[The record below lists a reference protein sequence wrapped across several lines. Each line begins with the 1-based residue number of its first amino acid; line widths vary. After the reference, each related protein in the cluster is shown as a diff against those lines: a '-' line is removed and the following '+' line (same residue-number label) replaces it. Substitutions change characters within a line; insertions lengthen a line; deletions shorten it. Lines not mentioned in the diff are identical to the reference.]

1 MKFTVFQSDKGDC
14 LVLESGKTR
23 VMIDGGMKESFR
35 DHVRE
40 SLSKMGTIDV
50 LYVSHIDRDHVFGL
64 LQLTEDMIDW
74 RVFRHLEDT
83 GSPKAKKPAFPE
95 PPEIKQIWH
104 NAFHETMKDNAGEIA
119 DMLAATATVLGSSSN
134 PRLMSLAAGYQN
146 LANSVGDGIELSRNI
161 SASLLD
167 VPLNKPA
174 NGKLMMVGRP
184 STVKVGG
191 LKFFTLGPTATD
203 LRELRKEWNAW
214 LGANKKELARIRKRA
229 ARDEDRLTSGA
240 ETVVDLADRQAL
252 MLGALEELRL
262 NGVALKRLGDR
273 NAVTAPNLASLMFY
287 VEEGTGAQKRTA
299 LLTGDGHSSDI
310 IKGLKLHKKLK
321 NGGIHVD
328 VLKVQ
333 HHGSEH
339 NLDLAFCQAVT
350 ADHYIFCGNGAH
362 TNPETDVIDAILAS
376 RMGSAS
382 EVSPNPQAGDA
393 FKFWFNSSEDEAHVA
408 ADVKQ
413 MKELEAHVTARTNG
427 QFKARF
433 LRGASK
439 FVVEV

>member
-14 LVLESGKTR
+14 LVLESAKAR
-23 VMIDGGMKESFR
+23 VMIDGGMRTSFSE
-35 DHVRE
+35 HVAP
-40 SLSKMGTIDV
+40 SLSKMGPIDV
-50 LYVSHIDRDHVFGL
+50 LYVSHIDRDHVYGL

-74 RVFRHLEDT
+74 RVFHHLQSA
-83 GSPKAKKPAFPE
+83 GSPKAKRPDCPE
-95 PPEIKQIWH
+95 PPVVKQIWH
-104 NAFHETMKDNAGEIA
+104 NAFHETVKDNAGEIS

-134 PRLMSLAAGYQN
+134 PRLKSLAAGYQN
-146 LANSVGDGIELSRNI
+146 LANSVGDGIELSRNV
-161 SASLLD
+161 SASLLGI
-167 VPLNKPA
+167 PLNKPA
-174 NGKLMMVGRP
+174 KGKLMLAGRP
-184 STVKVGG
+184 STVKVGD
-191 LKFFTLGPTATD
+191 LKFFTLGPTSKD
-203 LRELRKEWNAW
+203 LSELRKEWNAW
-214 LGANKKELARIRKRA
+214 LSANKKELARIKKRA

-240 ETVVDLADRQAL
+240 ETVVEFSDRQAL

-262 NGVALKRLGDR
+262 DGVALKRLGDR

-287 VEEGTGAQKRTA
+287 VEEGTRANKRTA
-299 LLTGDGHSSDI
+299 LLTGDGHSDDVVA
-310 IKGLKLHKKLK
+310 GLKRHKKLK
-321 NGGIHVD
+321 DGGIHVD

-339 NLDLAFCQAVT
+339 NIDLKFCQAVT

-382 EVSPNPQAGDA
+382 ELSGNPEVGNS
-393 FKFWFNSSEDEAHVA
+393 FKFWFNSSAEEAGLA
-408 ADVKQ
+408 ANVKQ
-413 MKELEAHVTARTNG
+413 MKKIEAHVEARTNG